1 MEYDENKKLE
11 VTVSENE
18 FVETKVDRKKKR
30 KGLNLDAL
38 DLAIIP
44 VCIGVFVS
52 LGFLFA
58 NLFRAT
64 AAVETISQMFATVTN
79 GIL

>member
-11 VTVSENE
+11 VLVSENE
-18 FVETKVDRKKKR
+18 FVESKVDKKKKR
-30 KGLNLDAL
+30 KSLGLDVL

-64 AAVETISQMFATVTN
+64 SAVETMSQMFANITN

>member
-1 MEYDENKKLE
+1 MDFDENKKLD

-18 FVETKVDRKKKR
+18 FVESKVEKKKR
-30 KGLNLDAL
+30 RTLGLDAL
-38 DLAIIP
+38 DFAIIP
-44 VCIGVFVS
+44 VAVGVFVS

-64 AAVETISQMFATVTN
+64 SVVETISQMFSNITN